1 MVAGSLD
8 GDGAAV
14 GVAQHVGPFLTI
26 AAIVHQP
33 GLVERIV
40 DGLRTVAEGQ
50 RVDRSGLWLVVLFY
64 HLTVGERA
72 VAGNLSECK
81 RQYPLVV
88 ELRGLTLVDNLLDLD
103 VAAADERLAI
113 GDGEFGQRLAM
124 GHRLALV
131 ASDDAGVNPVEDAL
145 CIDRIFVELGLCLL
159 TLVG

>member
-1 MVAGSLD
+1 MVAGSVD

-14 GVAQHVGPFLTI
+14 GVAQHVGLFLTV

-50 RVDRSGLWLVVLFY
+50 RVDWSGLWLVVLFD
-64 HLTVGERA
+64 HLTIGERA
-72 VAGNLSECK
+72 VTGNPVECK

-103 VAAADERLAI
+103 VAGAEERLAVD
-113 GDGEFGQRLAM
+113 DGEFVQSLVM

-131 ASDDAGVNPVEDAL
+131 ACDDAGVNPVEDAL
-145 CIDRIFVELGLCLL
+145 CIDRIFVQLALCLL